1 MLILFECVTLRK
13 QMSQD
18 QLFQL
23 NDAVVIVKL
32 VALFDNETGSCA
44 YERAVLQVVLIQ
56 LKLEYILEDLRLV

>member
-1 MLILFECVTLRK
+1 
-13 QMSQD
+13 MSQD

-23 NDAVVIVKL
+23 DDAVVIVKL

-56 LKLEYILEDLRLV
+56 LELEYILEDLRLV